1 MPSHHHHTPAPVT
14 LIHPSG
20 QETVAKSEIHA
31 ICHNELNSEI
41 LWHSMREWEPGEIE
55 LPSLLARE
63 MLRMRTESKESRH
76 LAPKGTKK
84 VR

>member
-1 MPSHHHHTPAPVT
+1 
-14 LIHPSG
+14 
-20 QETVAKSEIHA
+20 
-31 ICHNELNSEI
+31 
-41 LWHSMREWEPGEIE
+41 MREWEPGEIE